1 MNGTKRGVLIVISG
15 PSGAGKGTICKEL
28 LEKNDNLFLS
38 VSATTRNP
46 RVGEVHGV
54 NYYFITKETF
64 MQKIDEEDFLEYAE
78 VYGNCYGTPK
88 SNVENMLEEGK
99 DVILEIDIQGALKVK
114 ENFSEGVF
122 IFILPPSMEELKQR
136 IIKRGSE
143 TEESLMR
150 RFKSAYQEINYVS
163 KYNYAVVND
172 TLDVAVSKVEG
183 IIAAEKCRVDRM
195 KDHTILDSKEGLI
208 HEQLYD

>member
-1 MNGTKRGVLIVISG
+1 MSRKGVLLVISG
-15 PSGAGKGTICKEL
+15 PSGAGKGTICKAL
-28 LEKNDNLFLS
+28 LEKHKDIYLS
-38 VSATTRNP
+38 VSATTREP
-46 RVGEVHGV
+46 REGEVHGV
-54 NYYFITKETF
+54 NYFFTNK
-64 MQKIDEEDFLEYAE
+64 EDFLKKVEEGDFLEHAE
-78 VYGNCYGTPK
+78 VYGNYYGTPK
-88 SNVENMLEEGK
+88 SSVQKMLDEGR

-114 ENFSEGVF
+114 ENCEEGIF

-143 TEESLMR
+143 TPESLMT
-150 RFKSAYQEINYVS
+150 RFKSAYKEINYIS

-172 TLDVAVSKVEG
+172 EIDTAVSKLEA

-195 KDHTILDSKEGLI
+195 KNKILDSKEGFI

>member
-1 MNGTKRGVLIVISG
+1 MLFRSSG
-15 PSGAGKGTICKEL
+15 PSGAGKGTICKAL
-28 LEKNDNLFLS
+28 LEKHPEIKLS
-38 VSATTRNP
+38 VSATTRSP
-46 RVGEVHGV
+46 RVGEVDGV
-54 NYYFITKETF
+54 NYHFLNKETF
-64 MQKIDEEDFLEYAE
+64 LKRIDENDFLEYAE
-78 VYGNCYGTPK
+78 VYGNYYGTSK
-88 SNVENMLEEGK
+88 SNVEEILNSGR

-114 ENFSEGVF
+114 ECSEDGVF

-143 TEESLMR
+143 TPESLMT

-172 TLDVAVSKVEG
+172 TIDAAVNKIES
-183 IIAAEKCRVDRM
+183 ILTAEKCRVDRL
-195 KDHTILDSKEGLI
+195 KETILDSKEDFI

>member
-1 MNGTKRGVLIVISG
+1 MHDNTRGVLIVISG
-15 PSGAGKGTICKEL
+15 PSGAGKGTICKAL
-28 LEKNDNLFLS
+28 LEKHENIYLS

-46 RVGEVHGV
+46 REGEVEGV
-54 NYYFITKETF
+54 NYYFLTKEDF
-64 MQKIDEEDFLEYAE
+64 KVKVENNGFLEYAN
-78 VYGNCYGTPK
+78 VHGNFYGTPK
-88 SNVENMLEEGK
+88 VNVENMLEEGK
-99 DVILEIDIQGALKVK
+99 DVILEIDIQGALQVK

-143 TEESLMR
+143 TEESLMT
-150 RFKSAYQEINYVS
+150 RFKNAYKEINYVS

-172 TLDVAVSKVEG
+172 DLDLAVSKVES
-183 IIAAEKCRVDRM
+183 IITAEKCRVDRI
-195 KDHTILDSKEGLI
+195 KENTILDSKEGLI

>member
-1 MNGTKRGVLIVISG
+1 MQNNRGVLIVISG

-28 LEKNDNLFLS
+28 LDKHNNIYIS
-38 VSATTRNP
+38 VSATTRSP
-46 RVGEVHGV
+46 RAGEVDGI
-54 NYYFITKETF
+54 NYYFLTKESF
-64 MQKIDEEDFLEYAE
+64 EEKVSQNGFLEYAN
-78 VYGNCYGTPK
+78 VHGNFYGTPK
-88 SNVENMLEEGK
+88 VNVEKMLEEGK
-99 DVILEIDIQGALKVK
+99 DVILEIDIQGALQVK

-143 TEESLMR
+143 TEESLMT
-150 RFKSAYQEINYVS
+150 RFKNVYKEINYVS

-172 TLDVAVSKVEG
+172 TLDLAVSKVES
-183 IIAAEKCRVDRM
+183 IIAAEKCRVDRI
-195 KDHTILDSKEGLI
+195 KENTILDSKEGLI